1 MLGGTKI
8 RRKSLRSSCRPN
20 IPQYFGGRRD
30 GLLAEHNDY
39 RAPFSTLK
47 IEELTTESALEI
59 KEPEQ
64 TYDPRKKGMA
74 ILAKCLYS

>member
-1 MLGGTKI
+1 M
-8 RRKSLRSSCRPN
+8 
-20 IPQYFGGRRD
+20 
-30 GLLAEHNDY
+30 AEHNDY